1 MHSRVKISLS
11 DLCDDLISH
20 PVLQEVTGE
29 LGTIQVP
36 HFKIQN
42 TKVMIIQYRGRRLV
56 REAVSRLVG
65 NKPVQNIVFGG
76 TSAGGRGSMV
86 TPTLL

>member
-1 MHSRVKISLS
+1 MS
-11 DLCDDLISH
+11 DPCDDLISH

-86 TPTLL
+86 TPTSI